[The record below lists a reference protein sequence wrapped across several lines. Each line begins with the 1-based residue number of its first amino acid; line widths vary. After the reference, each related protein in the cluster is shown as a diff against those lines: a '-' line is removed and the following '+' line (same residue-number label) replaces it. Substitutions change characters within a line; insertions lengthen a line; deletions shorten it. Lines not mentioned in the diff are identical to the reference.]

1 VTKEGKG
8 GTCNPN
14 QAPTKVILPSQLV
27 DVRNGRMVAVS
38 GSEDLTKI
46 RFLWNSV
53 TTVCRHPE
61 ICPTT
66 ILCIIRSSL

>member
-1 VTKEGKG
+1 MEGKG

-14 QAPTKVILPSQLV
+14 QAPTMVILPPQFV
-27 DVRNGRMVAVS
+27 DVRNGRMAAVI

-53 TTVCRHPE
+53 TTVCRHRE
-61 ICPTT
+61 ICLTT